1 MKGNINALWLSMSL
15 LVVSYNLYAQ
25 DTRKITLQEAI
36 ELSLQN
42 SKQLKLSQYKQS
54 ETGAMLREAKEKR
67 LPDLSMTGAY
77 MRLTQPNLDLK
88 VPLGS
93 SSQSQQGEEGSGAGT
108 MPTVDQAM
116 YGMASASLP
125 LFSGFRI
132 KNGIE
137 SAKYLEQAS
146 ELDVL
151 KNRNEVILN
160 TISAYSNLYKA
171 KAALEIVKENLK
183 QSKQRVADMT
193 NLEQNGLL
201 ASNDLLKAKLQQSNI
216 ELALLDA
223 ENNWKITY
231 INMNLMLGLD
241 ENTLLEPDGSDLVSY
256 DDDHSFNYWENIA
269 LTSRPDVQALE
280 FRKKAANSNVKIAK
294 GAYYPSI
301 ALTGGYVA
309 LNVPG
314 LLTATNIING
324 GIGVSYSPSSLW
336 HNGAKVAQA
345 KARLHQTELSQD
357 IHSDAVRLEVAQA
370 YQQYLVAVKKIDV
383 YETAVQQAQE
393 NYKIVKNKYDNSL
406 ATVTE
411 LLDADVA
418 RLSADLNY
426 AFAKA
431 DAYVAFNKLKQVS
444 GMIENN
450 HSDQ

>member
-1 MKGNINALWLSMSL
+1 MKGNIKTLWLSLSL

-54 ETGAMLREAKEKR
+54 ETDAMLREAKEKR
-67 LPDLSMTGAY
+67 LPDLSVTGAY
-77 MRLTQPNLDLK
+77 LRLTQPNFNLK

-93 SSQSQQGEEGSGAGT
+93 SSQPQQGEGTGAST
-108 MPTVDQAM
+108 MPTVNQAM

-137 SAKYLEQAS
+137 SAKYLQKAS
-146 ELDVL
+146 ELDVV

-241 ENTLLEPDGSDLVSY
+241 ENTLLEPDGTDFVGY
-256 DDDHSFNYWENIA
+256 HDDHTFNYWENIA

-280 FRKKAANSNVKIAK
+280 FRKKAANSSVKIAK
-294 GAYYPSI
+294 GAYYPSV

-309 LNVPG
+309 LNVPDF
-314 LLTATNIING
+314 LTATNIING
-324 GIGVSYSPSSLW
+324 GIGVNYSPSSLW

-357 IHSDAVRLEVAQA
+357 MLSDAVRLEVAQA

-450 HSDQ
+450 QSNQ

>member
-93 SSQSQQGEEGSGAGT
+93 SSQPQQGEEGSGAGT

-116 YGMASASLP
+116 YGVASASLP

-241 ENTLLEPDGSDLVSY
+241 ESTLLEPDGSDLVSY

-314 LLTATNIING
+314 FLTATNIING

-357 IHSDAVRLEVAQA
+357 MHSDAVRLEVAQA

>member
-1 MKGNINALWLSMSL
+1 MKGNIKTLWLSLSL

-25 DTRKITLQEAI
+25 DTRKITLQEAVD
-36 ELSLQN
+36 LSLQN

-54 ETGAMLREAKEKR
+54 ENDAMLREAKEKR
-67 LPDLSMTGAY
+67 LPELSVTGAY
-77 MRLTQPNLDLK
+77 MRLTQPNFDLK

-93 SSQSQQGEEGSGAGT
+93 SSQSQQGEGSGAST
-108 MPTVDQAM
+108 MPTVNQAM

-125 LFSGFRI
+125 LFSGFRVQ
-132 KNGIE
+132 NGIE
-137 SAKYLEQAS
+137 SAKYLQKAS
-146 ELDVL
+146 ELDVV

-160 TISAYSNLYKA
+160 TISAYSNMYKA

-241 ENTLLEPDGSDLVSY
+241 ENTLLEPNGSDFVGY
-256 DDDHSFNYWENIA
+256 HDDHTFNYWENVA

-280 FRKKAANSNVKIAK
+280 FRKKAANSGVKIAK

-309 LNVPG
+309 LNVPDF
-314 LLTATNIING
+314 LTATNIING
-324 GIGVSYSPSSLW
+324 GIGVNYSPSSLW

-357 IHSDAVRLEVAQA
+357 MLSDAVRLEVAQA

-450 HSDQ
+450 QSNQ